1 MIRAVVPAVLVLG
14 VACGDAPVVTL
25 VVDTPTVTRAD
36 PMVSTDELEL
46 SVARAGDPDDLS
58 LTRGQPGQPLELHE
72 LDYGD
77 DLVVH
82 LRGFDRGL
90 GIAYGR
96 TCPFPVQPELPDPQ
110 SHLYFSR
117 TVRWGDTAEPAGP
130 LRGTTASAALPDGS
144 GLLVGGDGGA
154 HRAERFAPQDGV
166 FTAVAGQLAPR
177 TGGVLLGF
185 ADGRAVLV
193 GGSHEGDAVRT
204 LELLDPL
211 RSDRVEVESGL
222 PLVEHAGTVLT
233 DDAAIVA
240 GGRFQS
246 SAGAPFTVS
255 ASAWRL
261 RFPDGGALEAPRRLP
276 DLVRARAG
284 HTMTLL
290 GDVTAAGVLVAGGR
304 DEAGAP
310 VAEVELYR
318 PLRER
323 FELVEGAALAR
334 WEHRAVELPG
344 GFVVI
349 VGGYAPDPLGGP
361 PIPSPELALYDPF
374 DGTFAIAGELPAGA
388 GLLEVSATRLPDGR
402 VLVAGGRDAVGAPV
416 SSAYIIQ
423 VDPVNGELVVS
434 VTDPMLAPRAG
445 HAALLLCDGTVLVAG
460 GVDDPNALAVERY
473 NPPPTGRR

>member
-1 MIRAVVPAVLVLG
+1 MTRAVVAAVLVLG
-14 VACGDAPVVTL
+14 AACSDAPGAAL

-36 PMVSTDELEL
+36 PMGAIDELEM

-58 LTRGQPGQPLELHE
+58 LTRGPPGQPLELRE
-72 LDYGD
+72 LAYGD
-77 DLVVH
+77 HLVVH

-90 GIAYGR
+90 EIAYGR
-96 TCPFPVQPELPDPQ
+96 TCPFSVQPQLPDPEP
-110 SHLYFSR
+110 HLYLSR
-117 TVRWGDTAEPAGP
+117 TVRWGDTGEPAGP
-130 LRGTTASAALPDGS
+130 FRGGAAAAVLPDGS

-154 HRAERFAPQDGV
+154 ERAERFAPQDGG
-166 FTAVAGQLAPR
+166 FTAVADQLEPR
-177 TGGVLLGF
+177 TGGILLGF
-185 ADGRAVLV
+185 ADGRVVLV
-193 GGSHEGDAVRT
+193 GGSHGGDAVRT
-204 LELLDPL
+204 VELLDPL
-211 RSDRVEVESGL
+211 RSDLVEVESGL
-222 PLVEHAGTVLT
+222 PLVEHAGAALT
-233 DDAAIVA
+233 DGTAIVA

-261 RFPDGGALEAPRRLP
+261 RLSAGDALEAPRRLP

-290 GDVTAAGVLVAGGR
+290 GEVAAAGVLVAGGR

-318 PLRER
+318 PLRES
-323 FELVEGAALAR
+323 FERVEGAALAR
-334 WEHRAVELPG
+334 WEHRAVGLPG

-349 VGGYAPDPLGGP
+349 VGGYAPDPLGGAP
-361 PIPSPELALYDPF
+361 VPSRELALYDPF
-374 DGTFAIAGELPAGA
+374 DGTFVIAGELPPGA

-402 VLVAGGRDAVGAPV
+402 VLVAGGRDGDGVPV

-423 VDPVNGELVVS
+423 LDPVNGELVVS
-434 VTDPMLAPRAG
+434 VTDAMLAPRAG

-460 GVDDPNALAVERY
+460 GVDDPGALAVERY